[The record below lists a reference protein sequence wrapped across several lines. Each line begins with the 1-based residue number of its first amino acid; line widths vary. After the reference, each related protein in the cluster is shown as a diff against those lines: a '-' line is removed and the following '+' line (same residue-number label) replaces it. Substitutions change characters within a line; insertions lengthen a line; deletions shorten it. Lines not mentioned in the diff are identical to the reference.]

1 MLYITRE
8 SLHINLTTAWLASN
22 NMLLRWDAYP
32 ELLSLT
38 LLNSIL
44 AESTFQFNLIRA
56 KVIVKMCTSYT
67 LSLLNNTPA
76 VATTSVPQCTLIC
89 TYTGAHMWPEHR
101 WLAFRLSSFYSICSF
116 FTELNLNLIVGKF
129 AEITSG
135 LGISSTMGCK
145 HALLI

>member
-22 NMLLRWDAYP
+22 NTLLRWDTYP

-38 LLNSIL
+38 LLNSSL
-44 AESTFQFNLIRA
+44 AESTFQFNLI
-56 KVIVKMCTSYT
+56 KVIVKMCTSYI

-76 VATTSVPQCTLIC
+76 VATTSVPQCTLLC
-89 TYTGAHMWPEHR
+89 AYTGARMWPKHR

-116 FTELNLNLIVGKF
+116 FTEWNLNLIVGKF